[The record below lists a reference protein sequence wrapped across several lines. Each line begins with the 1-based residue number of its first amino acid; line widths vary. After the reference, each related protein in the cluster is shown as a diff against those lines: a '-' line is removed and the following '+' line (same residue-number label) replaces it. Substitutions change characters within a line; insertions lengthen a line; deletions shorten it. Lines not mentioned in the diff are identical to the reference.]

1 MIENI
6 PKEARFKDQ
15 GSMPITL
22 KTEKKRQDLHYGVCV
37 RDNVVDDNH
46 CHGNRC
52 EKNISY
58 DHSSIYVV
66 VDHYHESEKISKA

>member
-22 KTEKKRQDLHYGVCV
+22 KTKTKKETRPALWSLRQRQC
-37 RDNVVDDNH
+37 
-46 CHGNRC
+46 
-52 EKNISY
+52 S
-58 DHSSIYVV
+58 
-66 VDHYHESEKISKA
+66 